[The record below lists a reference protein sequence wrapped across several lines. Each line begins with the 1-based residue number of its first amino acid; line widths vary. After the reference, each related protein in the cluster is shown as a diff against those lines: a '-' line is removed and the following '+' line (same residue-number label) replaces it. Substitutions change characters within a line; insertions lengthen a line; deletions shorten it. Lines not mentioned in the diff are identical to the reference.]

1 MAPTIIGDDFMTAH
15 DIIKD
20 STLTIE
26 QKINALAK
34 LGENTIEPLK
44 RSDKLQF
51 FYDEGIYCELFEGN
65 APFKPRYI
73 TPDYEKFMKQ
83 GSKFLALKAPKTL
96 AEALNHLLILYHH
109 VPSIT
114 NFPVYL
120 GNLDTLLDPFVED
133 EKEARELIKL
143 FLLQIDRT
151 ITDSFCHANIGPKA
165 TKAGWIILDVIKELD
180 NPIPNFT
187 LKVSDET
194 EQAFLDEAIATSME
208 VVKPALANDAMFSE
222 EFKGEYAIA
231 SCYNGLKIGGGGYTL
246 TRLRLNRIAAKTK
259 NINDF
264 YKLLDEVIHENLL
277 QIDKRIKFIVEE
289 AKFFETNF
297 LALEG
302 LIEREKFTGM
312 FGIVGLA
319 ECVNNLCDE
328 RFGHSEKAD
337 QLGVEI
343 LEYIQKKVNSH
354 EGKYCSFFDN
364 KYLLHAQVGIDTDY
378 DCTAGCRIPIGDEIE
393 IHDHILQASLYHRF
407 FPTGIGDIFV
417 FDKTYKKNIPA
428 LRDLLAGAFK
438 NKMRYITFHASDSDL
453 IKVTGYLV
461 KKSEI
466 EKLSKGEA
474 VLRDTTVLGKGANEG
489 THVFD
494 RLVRK

>member
-1 MAPTIIGDDFMTAH
+1 MDAFNIIQDR
-15 DIIKD
+15 
-20 STLTIE
+20 TLTIE
-26 QKINALAK
+26 QKVNTLAK

-44 RSDKLQF
+44 RSPRLQE

-65 APFKPRYI
+65 APFKPRYV

-83 GSKFLALKAPKTL
+83 GSDFLGLDSPKNL
-96 AEALNHLLILYHH
+96 FEAINNLLILYRH

-120 GNLDTLLDPFVED
+120 GNLDTLLDPYIDD
-133 EKEARELIKL
+133 EKIAREVIKL

-165 TKAGWIILDVIKELD
+165 TKAGWIILDVIKELN

-187 LKVSDET
+187 LKVNSDT
-194 EQAFLDEAIATSME
+194 SQNFLDAAIATSME
-208 VVKPALANDAMFSE
+208 VAKPALANDSMFCS
-222 EFKGEYAIA
+222 EFKGDYAIA

-246 TRLRLNRIAAKTK
+246 TRLRLNRIAKKANSLKE
-259 NINDF
+259 F
-264 YKLLDEVIHENLL
+264 YTFLDEVIQENLI
-277 QIDKRIKFIVEE
+277 QMDRRITFIVEE

-302 LIEREKFTGM
+302 LIDREKFVGM
-312 FGIVGLA
+312 FGLVGLA
-319 ECVNNLCDE
+319 ECVNELSDE
-328 RFGHSEKAD
+328 KFGHSEKAD
-337 QLGVEI
+337 KLGVEI
-343 LEYIQKKVNSH
+343 LEHMQKKVSQH
-354 EGKYCSFFDN
+354 IGKYCSFFDN
-364 KYLLHAQVGIDTDY
+364 HYLLHAQVGIDTDY
-378 DCTAGCRIPIGDEIE
+378 DCSAGCRIPIGDEIE
-393 IHDHILQASLYHRF
+393 IHDHIIQASNYHKY

-417 FDKTYKKNIPA
+417 FDKTYKENIPA
-428 LRDLLAGAFK
+428 LRDLLEGAFK
-438 NKMRYITFHASDSDL
+438 NDMRYLTFHASDSDM

-461 KKSEI
+461 KKSEV

-489 THVFD
+489 THVFS
-494 RLVRK
+494 RLVRN

>member
-1 MAPTIIGDDFMTAH
+1 MNAN

-20 STLTIE
+20 ATLTIE
-26 QKINALAK
+26 QKVNALAK
-34 LGENTIEPLK
+34 LGENTIEPLP
-44 RSDKLQF
+44 RSPRLET
-51 FYDEGIYCELFEGN
+51 FYQEGIYCELFEGN

-73 TPDYEKFMKQ
+73 TPDYEKFMEQ
-83 GSKFLALKAPKTL
+83 GSTFLQLAPPTNL
-96 AEALNHLLILYHH
+96 FEAINHLLILYKH

-120 GNLDTLLDPFVED
+120 GNIDTLLDPFIED
-133 EKEARELIKL
+133 EKIARELIKL

-165 TKAGWIILDVIKELD
+165 TKAGWIILDVIQELD
-180 NPIPNFT
+180 NPIPNLT

-194 EQAFLDEAIATSME
+194 DREFLAACIASSMD
-208 VVKPALANDAMFSE
+208 VVKPALANDAMFRE
-222 EFKGEYAIA
+222 EFKGDYAIA
-231 SCYNGLKIGGGGYTL
+231 SCYNGLKVGGGGYTL
-246 TRLRLNRIAAKTK
+246 SRLRLNRIAKK
-259 NINDF
+259 VDSLSDF
-264 YKLLDEVIHENLL
+264 YTLLDEVAEENLK
-277 QIDKRIKFIVEE
+277 QMDKRIRYIVED

-319 ECVNNLCDE
+319 ECVNELSEE
-328 RFGHSEKAD
+328 RFGHSKEAD
-337 QLGVEI
+337 QLGVDI
-343 LEYIQKKVNSH
+343 LEHLEAKVSAH
-354 EGKYCSFFDN
+354 EGYYCSFFDN
-364 KYLLHAQVGIDTDY
+364 KYLLHAQVGIDSDY
-378 DCTAGCRIPIGDEIE
+378 DCTAGCRIPIGDEVE
-393 IHDHILQASLYHRF
+393 IHDHIIQASNYHRY

-417 FDKTYKKNIPA
+417 FDKTYKQNIPA
-428 LRDLLAGAFK
+428 LIDLMEGAFR
-438 NKMRYITFHASDSDL
+438 NKMRYLTFHSSDSDL

-461 KKSEI
+461 KKSEVD
-466 EKLSKGEA
+466 KLSKGEA